1 MDVSARILQLE
12 NDLQRL
18 IKRWDRFFVGDLK
31 VPPSQEKDLLGRR
44 LRLIADQQPHRSADV
59 FRLTQLQHR
68 FMAYRTN
75 WERML
80 REREEGVRRYVPGR
94 PSQALQWD
102 MPPKASAD
110 PPPANDMTSASV
122 EDKEGHDLFGTWKM
136 ARTGLGHEVTIDRDA
151 FEKQIEQQRLQI
163 EKKLGCRVVF
173 EVRVGDGRVKLVAR
187 RSEHGE
193 AEE

>member
-1 MDVSARILQLE
+1 MNVTAKIIQLE
-12 NDLQRL
+12 NDLQHL

-31 VPPSQEKDLLGRR
+31 VPPIQEKDLLGRR
-44 LRLIADQQPHRSADV
+44 LRLIADQQPRRSADV

-80 REREEGVRRYVPGR
+80 REREEGIRRYVPGR
-94 PSQALQWD
+94 ANQALERDLQ
-102 MPPKASAD
+102 PKAAAG
-110 PPPANDMTSASV
+110 PLPANDMTSASV
-122 EDKEGHDLFGTWKM
+122 QDNEGHDLYDCWKI
-136 ARTGLGHEVTIDRDA
+136 ARTGLGHDVTIDRDA

-163 EKKLGCRVVF
+163 EKKLGCPVEF